1 MSRLTTIKNLLKER
15 NIDAIYITSPENHR
29 YLCGFHNPDGQLLI
43 TKNKSYV
50 FADFRYIEAANRECD
65 PAFEVIM
72 PDGTKDTALRRFVF
86 ENGVKVL
93 GVEEDNLT
101 LAAYNEIKEA
111 LEGCEIVGAA
121 DIPAQM
127 RIIKE
132 DKEIE
137 CIVKA
142 QRIAERAFDRL
153 LRSMTPDMTETE
165 AAAELEYLMKKEGA
179 EGISFETIAVSGGNS
194 SSPHGVPRNVKIE
207 KGFMTFDFGALI
219 NGYHSDMTRTVVIG
233 KADEE
238 MKRLYNTVLKAQRDV
253 LDVITEGASNFEMDK
268 IARDVIEG
276 AGYHG
281 RFGHSLGHGVGLL
294 IHEKPNLAPKSHK
307 DMVLR
312 AGEVVTVEPGIYIE
326 GLYGCRIEDMV
337 AITKGG
343 AVNLTECP
351 KELIELF

>member
-1 MSRLTTIKNLLKER
+1 MSRLNNLKNQLKNEG
-15 NIDAIYITSPENHR
+15 IDGVYITSSENHR
-29 YLCGFHNPDGQLLI
+29 YFSRFYNPDGQLLI
-43 TKNKSYV
+43 TKNASFV
-50 FADFRYIEAANRECD
+50 IADFRYIEAANRECD
-65 PAFEVIM
+65 PAFNVIM
-72 PDGTKDTALRRFVF
+72 PDGTKDTSLKRFVF

-101 LAAYNEIKEA
+101 LAEYNSLKESLEGVEIVPAAHILSKMREIKE
-111 LEGCEIVGAA
+111 
-121 DIPAQM
+121 Q
-127 RIIKE
+127 
-132 DKEIE
+132 KEID
-137 CIVKA
+137 CIIKA
-142 QRIAERAFDRL
+142 QRISERAFERL
-153 LRSMTPDMTETE
+153 LSNLTPNMTETE

-219 NGYHSDMTRTVVIG
+219 EGYHSDMTRTVVIG

-238 MKRLYNTVLKAQRDV
+238 MKRLYNTVLKAQCDV
-253 LDVITEGASNFEMDK
+253 LDVISEGKSNFEMDK

-276 AGYHG
+276 AGYTG

-294 IHEKPNLAPKSHK
+294 IHEKPNLAPKSPK
-307 DMVLR
+307 EQVLH

-326 GLYGCRIEDMV
+326 GKYGCRIEDMV
-337 AITKGG
+337 AITEGG
-343 AVNLTECP
+343 AVNLTNCP